1 MKGCVHDLGSSEK
14 TLKAIMGEANP
25 GFYCTV
31 CGARWVAKPED
42 RDRHPWPSQPE
53 TGVDHGT

>member
-1 MKGCVHDLGSSEK
+1 MKGCVHDLGSSEN

-31 CGARWVAKPED
+31 CAARWVAKPED
-42 RDRHPWPSQPE
+42 RDHHPWPSQFDRGAE
-53 TGVDHGT
+53 